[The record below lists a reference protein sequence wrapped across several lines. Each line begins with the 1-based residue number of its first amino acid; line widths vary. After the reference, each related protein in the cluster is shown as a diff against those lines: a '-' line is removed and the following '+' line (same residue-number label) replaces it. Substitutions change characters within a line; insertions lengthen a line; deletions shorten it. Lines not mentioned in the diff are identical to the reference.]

1 MKFADIGYQMANRTT
16 AEKAH
21 EMIERLEADG
31 RTVYKVVIDGKK
43 IEFILTAQEDD
54 APPKID
60 WD

>member
-21 EMIERLEADG
+21 EMLSRLEADG

-43 IEFILTAQEDD
+43 IEFILAAREND
-54 APPKID
+54 APPIID

>member
-1 MKFADIGYQMANRTT
+1 MANKTT

-21 EMIERLEADG
+21 EMLSRLEADG

-43 IEFILTAQEDD
+43 IEFILAARDDD
-54 APPKID
+54 APPQID

>member
-1 MKFADIGYQMANRTT
+1 MANRTT

-21 EMIERLEADG
+21 EMILRLEADG
-31 RTVYKVVIDGKK
+31 RTVYKVVMDGKK
-43 IEFILTAQEDD
+43 IEFILTAQDDD

>member
-1 MKFADIGYQMANRTT
+1 MANRTT

-31 RTVYKVVIDGKK
+31 RTVYKIVMDGKK
-43 IEFILTAQEDD
+43 IEFILTAQDDD
-54 APPKID
+54 APPQID